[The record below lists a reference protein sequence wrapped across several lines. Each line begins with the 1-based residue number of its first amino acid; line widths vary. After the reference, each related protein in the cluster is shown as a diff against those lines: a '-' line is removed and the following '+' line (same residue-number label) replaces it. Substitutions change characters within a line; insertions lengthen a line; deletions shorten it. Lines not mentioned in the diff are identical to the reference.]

1 MRKFIPFIPKYNIMI
16 KIHDVEDAYR
26 RLARAVNGLIEINGI
41 DQYQTLCDHINR
53 IADKALSAKR

>member
-1 MRKFIPFIPKYNIMI
+1 MI